1 MLTQLRAFFVVIEE
15 GSLSRAAARL
25 HQSQPSLT
33 RQMHAL
39 EDEVGGR
46 LFERTYAGVQLTAAG
61 HLLAGTMRPAL
72 AAYDRAMAEVSQLLR
87 HGARRTLRV
96 GYLVS
101 AAQAYLDPAL
111 TALRRTHPEVK
122 VMLHDLFPSEQIELL
137 RRGEIDVALVGQE
150 GRTAEREFYT
160 RKLAVLPLVV
170 VLPTDH
176 PLAARSSVRLA
187 ELRDE
192 RFVRSPEEHLP
203 GRDRWVTQLCRKAG
217 FRPRFGS
224 AADGLSHAL
233 SLVAGEGLALLAP
246 AHLAGHPTTGVR
258 IVPLDEPTACWDLL
272 VVWQRG
278 RTAGALRA
286 LLDALFDP
294 AVRRQP

>member
-1 MLTQLRAFFVVIEE
+1 
-15 GSLSRAAARL
+15 
-25 HQSQPSLT
+25 
-33 RQMHAL
+33 
-39 EDEVGGR
+39 
-46 LFERTYAGVQLTAAG
+46 
-61 HLLAGTMRPAL
+61 MRPAL
-72 AAYDRAMAEVSQLLR
+72 AAYDQAMAEVSQLLR
-87 HGARRTLRV
+87 HGERKTLRV

-111 TALRRTHPEVK
+111 TVLRRTHPEVK
-122 VMLHDLFPSEQIELL
+122 VVLQDLFPAEQIKLL
-137 RRGEIDVALVGQE
+137 RRGEIDVAVVGQE

-160 RKLAVLPLVV
+160 RKLASLPLVV

-176 PLAARSSVRLA
+176 PLAARSGVRLA

-192 RFVRSPEEHLP
+192 CFVHTREEHLP
-203 GRDRWVTQLCRKAG
+203 GRDRWVTRFCRKAG

-246 AHLAGHPTTGVR
+246 AYLHGHLTTGVR
-258 IVPLDEPTACWDLL
+258 MVPLDEPTARWDLL
-272 VVWQRG
+272 VLWQRG

-294 AVRRQP
+294 AVRR

>member
-25 HQSQPSLT
+25 HQSQPALT

-61 HLLAGTMRPAL
+61 HLLADKMRPAL
-72 AAYDRAMAEVSQLLR
+72 AAYDRAMDEVSQLLR
-87 HGARRTLRV
+87 HGERKTLRV

-111 TALRRTHPEVK
+111 TVLRRTHPEVK
-122 VMLHDLFPSEQIELL
+122 VMLHDLFPAEQIDLL

-150 GRTAEREFYT
+150 GRVAEREFYT
-160 RKLAVLPLVV
+160 RKLAALPLVV
-170 VLPTDH
+170 VLPSDH
-176 PLAARSSVRLA
+176 PLATRSGVRLA
-187 ELRDE
+187 ELRNE
-192 RFVRSPEEHLP
+192 CFVHTHEEHLP
-203 GRDRWVTQLCRKAG
+203 GRARWVTGLCRKAG

-224 AADGLSHAL
+224 AADNLSHAL

-246 AHLAGHPTTGVR
+246 AHLHGHPTTGVR
-258 IVPLDEPTACWDLL
+258 MVPLDEPTARWDLL

-294 AVRRQP
+294 AVMR